1 MGKFE
6 DVPDPEDAYSE
17 DEEDEV
23 YIYSANTIKDILEKF
38 RNKYNE
44 RLDPNFNPDLW
55 LEDFTIYDYAIEV
68 QKRNMD
74 KFDRLTDQGYR
85 LDYMTG
91 EFKLSA

>member
-17 DEEDEV
+17 DEEVEV

>member
-17 DEEDEV
+17 DEE
-23 YIYSANTIKDILEKF
+23 YIYSANTIKEILEKF

-74 KFDRLTDQGYR
+74 KFDRLTDQGYK

>member
-44 RLDPNFNPDLW
+44 RLDSNFNPDLW

-74 KFDRLTDQGYR
+74 KFDRLIDQGYK